1 MTGIVNSPQTA
12 APLVP
17 SNVDSEGKQT
27 GDEEPKPDLLPGGFH
42 RFRPVADADD
52 FPNEETNLARP
63 LTDSVITIRIIKSF
77 AYRSMKALVLQHVDI
92 TKMTVDRLRSHCQQE
107 VRTNSVFKAFRSF
120 ADKLDT
126 LKIYTRAHGAK
137 TTNLII
143 NLDHPDWILEDGSK
157 TLLELGLE
165 NEAELSLFNRTDYEE
180 FIQNP
185 ETKW

>member
-1 MTGIVNSPQTA
+1 MSGAVNSPQTA

-17 SNVDSEGKQT
+17 N
-27 GDEEPKPDLLPGGFH
+27 LLPGGFH
-42 RFRPVADADD
+42 RFRPVSDADD

-92 TKMTVDRLRSHCQQE
+92 TKMTVDQLRSHCQQE

-143 NLDHPDWILEDGSK
+143 NLDRPDWILEDGTK

-165 NEAELSLFNRTDYEE
+165 NEAELSLFNRADYEE

>member
-1 MTGIVNSPQTA
+1 MTASPQTA

-17 SNVDSEGKQT
+17 SNVVNANSISQ
-27 GDEEPKPDLLPGGFH
+27 DEQSKPDLLPGGFH

-52 FPNEETNLARP
+52 FPNEETNRSRP

-92 TKMTVDRLRSHCQQE
+92 TTMTVDQLRFHCQQE
-107 VRTNSVFKAFRSF
+107 VRSNSTFKAFKSF

-143 NLDHPDWILEDGSK
+143 NLDHPDWILEDGTK
-157 TLLELGLE
+157 TLVELGLE
-165 NEAELSLFNRTDYEE
+165 NEAELSLFNRADYED